1 MKSIKDFNFKGK
13 KVILRLDL
21 NVPIK
26 DGKILSEE
34 KINSSLNTINYIRD
48 NGGKIIILSHLGKVK
63 TEEDKKK
70 NSLFIVYQNLL
81 NKYSNMYFSSS
92 THGKILED
100 KINILKEGDILL
112 VENTRFED
120 LDGKKEST
128 CNEELSKYWASLG
141 DIFIN
146 DAFGMTHRRHASNY
160 GISKYLPS
168 GIGFL
173 IEKEIKGLKPV
184 LYPQK
189 PFVIIMGGA
198 KVTDKL
204 DVIKGILPKCDHLL
218 VGGGIANTFIA
229 CNYNV
234 GKSLIDIDK
243 IGELKELLNE
253 YSNKI
258 IYPKD
263 VIVEENENIK
273 EININ
278 NLNNES
284 IIYDIGSQTIKE
296 YSKYIQEASTIFING
311 TMGLYEKNNFEKGTK
326 SILTEVMNSKAI
338 KVAGGGD
345 ALASI
350 EKFQIKEFDYK
361 STGGGATLEYI
372 KTGKL
377 HCFDDDTIG

>member
-1 MKSIKDFNFKGK
+1 MKNIKNFDFKGK

-34 KINSSLNTINYIRD
+34 KINSSLETINYIRD
-48 NGGKIIILSHLGKVK
+48 NGGKLIILSHLGKIK
-63 TEEDKKK
+63 KEEDKL
-70 NSLFIVYQNLL
+70 NNTLFIVYQNLL
-81 NKYSNMYFSSS
+81 NKYSNIYFSSS
-92 THGKILED
+92 THGKILEN
-100 KINILKEGDILL
+100 KIDLLNNGDILL

-120 LDGKKEST
+120 LQEKKESN
-128 CNEELSKYWASLG
+128 CDEELSRYWASLG

-173 IEKEIKGLKPV
+173 IEKEIEGLKPIIH
-184 LYPQK
+184 PSN
-189 PFVIIMGGA
+189 PFIIIMGGA

-218 VGGGIANTFIA
+218 VGGGIANTFLA
-229 CNYNV
+229 CKYNT
-234 GKSLIDIDK
+234 GKSLIDADK
-243 IGELKELLNE
+243 IDELKLLLKEYNE
-253 YSNKI
+253 KI

-263 VIVEENENIK
+263 VVVEENGKVRE
-273 EININ
+273 EQVDS
-278 NLNNES
+278 LSDES
-284 IIYDIGSQTIKE
+284 IIYDIGSKTIEE
-296 YSKYIQEASTIFING
+296 YSKYINNAATIFING
-311 TMGLYEKNNFEKGTK
+311 TMGLYENPNYEKGTK
-326 SILTEVMNSKAI
+326 EILKIIEESSGI

-350 EKFQIKEFDYK
+350 EKFNIKNLNYK

-377 HCFDDDTIG
+377 YCFDDNLIN